1 MIKEVEKNGR
11 ILIPKEVRKEIKL
24 EEGDKMRI
32 TVEGKKVVL
41 TKEREKESKEERIKK
56 IVNEFE
62 GVMEREMYERGEIYL
77 NTVKKLL
84 EDVKIVLESK

>member
-41 TKEREKESKEERIKK
+41 TKEREKESKEEKIKK

-77 NTVKKLL
+77 STVKKLL
-84 EDVKIVLESK
+84 EDIKIVLESK